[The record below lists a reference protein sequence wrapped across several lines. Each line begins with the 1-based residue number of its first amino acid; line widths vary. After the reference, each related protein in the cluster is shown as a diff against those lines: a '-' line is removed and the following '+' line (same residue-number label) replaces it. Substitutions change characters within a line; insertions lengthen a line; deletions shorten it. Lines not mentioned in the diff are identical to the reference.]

1 MKFWTF
7 FKNYRFSRKHEKC
20 SGKTQVYRFL
30 SVSYFRPY
38 PFYHIYRKCKYGISS
53 IFLRMQFLGIKVVWK
68 EIWELIKEMVGSIS
82 LKKYFQISFFIRKLW
97 AATLNY
103 HRSCCWFCKGS
114 FYVGIPLVRPFRF
127 KKVRYMR
134 FSHHCFWR

>member
-38 PFYHIYRKCKYGISS
+38 PFYRIYRKCKYGISS
-53 IFLRMQFLGIKVVWK
+53 IFLRMQFLGIKVVWR
-68 EIWELIKEMVGSIS
+68 EIWELIKEKWWVQFHTKIFPNF
-82 LKKYFQISFFIRKLW
+82 L
-97 AATLNY
+97 
-103 HRSCCWFCKGS
+103 
-114 FYVGIPLVRPFRF
+114 FY
-127 KKVRYMR
+127 KKVMSCYSKLSS
-134 FSHHCFWR
+134 FLLLILQGKFLCGNSSC